1 MPTEAHTTLVLRY
14 TPRTGS
20 RTAGLLDHA
29 VAQLPAPV
37 VTEDLGRH
45 PPDLFDPARIDAYT
59 CRNYAGQPIDAQQ
72 TAALAGMDRLTQQLM
87 DARQV
92 VLAFPVYNFSVP
104 AAVKAWFDAVIQK
117 QRTWTVRDGQYT
129 GLMAG
134 RRALVIA
141 TAGGPLRGAQAHQ
154 DHALSLARLQFEFMG
169 FDTIDT
175 VLADAINAR
184 PDQAPAALDRA
195 RQAIDRVLNQWN
207 RHPGLGA
214 A

>member
-1 MPTEAHTTLVLRY
+1 MPTEPQTLVLRY

-29 VAQLPAPV
+29 VAQLAGPV
-37 VTEDLGRH
+37 VTEDLGRQA
-45 PPDLFDPARIDAYT
+45 PDLFDPVRIDAYT
-59 CRNYAGQPIDAQQ
+59 RRNYAGLPIDAEQ
-72 TAALAGMDRLTQQLM
+72 TAALAGMDRLTRQLM
-87 DARQV
+87 DAQQV

-104 AAVKAWFDAVIQK
+104 AAVKAWYDAVIQK

-129 GLMAG
+129 GLMTG

-141 TAGGPLRGAQAHQ
+141 TAGGPLRGAQAHH
-154 DHALSLARLQFEFMG
+154 DHALTLARLQFEFMG
-169 FDTIDT
+169 FDTVDT

-184 PDQAPAALDRA
+184 PEQAPAALARA
-195 RQAIDRVLNQWN
+195 RQGIDHVLRQWST
-207 RHPGLGA
+207 RDGLGA